1 MAAEGFYLVQGD
13 KTTCGGRITTGAE
26 DHTLFDKP
34 VAREQDSVTCG
45 KHAGL
50 FKIAGGIDNDTI
62 HDRRM
67 AGTLDSYSTCPCK
80 AKFIPSMMDD
90 TYEKSSG
97 ASAGKSAAG
106 FTAAP
111 TQTSPEL
118 PGYLTGEQK
127 PTGFVPDYPVLINT
141 HHLPDDKLR
150 AMLDANRQDCMILTL
165 PECLEIITSWDFVK
179 HTWTSITTSTPGNI
193 VKTYWTNIND
203 VISASKIVSQLGAM
217 GIKGTVFINHK
228 GTELIKLTGYPG
240 IRKALNAPVFSLKH
254 PKIIEMAIGK
264 YGLAKTVVDGTI
276 VGLIYVS
283 AVDTVDFIL
292 NDETSLAE
300 FMGTLATDIVKV
312 GLSSA
317 VIWGVGYAVNAFLPF
332 VLGPLAVVVFAGVGT
347 AIILNALDREYGI
360 TDRLVAYIESAQQ
373 EFVDRARGIERGVW
387 DLGAM
392 YVDGMLDKGRR
403 VIEAEIKR
411 YIRNAIRDVGLRS
424 LE

>member
-1 MAAEGFYLVQGD
+1 MAAKGYYLVQGD

-34 VAREQDSVTCG
+34 VAREQDRVTCG

-50 FKIAGGIDNDTI
+50 YRIAGGIDNDTI
-62 HDRRM
+62 HGRRM

-90 TYEKSSG
+90 TYEKSNG
-97 ASAGKSAAG
+97 ASAGESAEG

-118 PGYLTGEQK
+118 SGYLTGEQK
-127 PTGFVPDYPVLINT
+127 PTGFVPDYPVLRNT
-141 HHLPDDKLR
+141 HDLPDDKLR
-150 AMLDANRQDCMILTL
+150 AMLEANRQDCMILTL

-179 HTWTSITTSTPGNI
+179 HTWTYITTSTPGSV

-203 VISASKIVSQLGAM
+203 VISASKIVTQLGAM
-217 GIKGTVFINHK
+217 GIKGSVFINHK

-283 AVDTVDFIL
+283 AVDTIDFIL
-292 NDETSLAE
+292 NDETCLAE
-300 FMGTLATDIVKV
+300 FMGTLATDVVKV
-312 GLSSA
+312 GISST
-317 VIWGVGYAVNAFLPF
+317 VVWGVGYAVNAFLPF
-332 VLGPLAVVVFAGVGT
+332 VFGPLAVVVFAGVGT
-347 AIILNALDREYGI
+347 AIILNALDKEYGI
-360 TDRLVAYIESAQQ
+360 TDKLVAYIESAQQ
-373 EFVDRARGIERGVW
+373 EFVDSARGIERGVL
-387 DLGAM
+387 DLGSM

-403 VIEAEIKR
+403 VIEAEVKE